1 MRHSVVYLCSF
12 SNSDICHTVLK
23 PSMLIFASINL
34 NIIEM
39 EKRIINPWKWQD
51 ARNYVQAV
59 EVSDVKGTL
68 YISGQTAIDDDGI
81 SSDADMR
88 SQLVKAI
95 ENLEKVIYN
104 SDYELK
110 NIVRLNI
117 YTTDSAS
124 LFENFDVFQNW
135 IQKNEIKQSSTVL
148 EVKSLFETL
157 KIELEATVVK

>member
-1 MRHSVVYLCSF
+1 
-12 SNSDICHTVLK
+12 
-23 PSMLIFASINL
+23 
-34 NIIEM
+34 M
-39 EKRIINPWKWQD
+39 EKRLINPWNWQD

-59 EVSDVKGTL
+59 EVTNVKGTL
-68 YISGQTAIDDDGI
+68 YVSGQTAIDDNGI
-81 SSDADMR
+81 LSNADMR
-88 SQLVKAI
+88 SQLLQTI

-110 NIVRLNI
+110 NILRLNI

-124 LFENFDVFQNW
+124 LFENFDVLQNW
-135 IQKNEIKQSSTVL
+135 IQKNEIKQASTVL

>member
-1 MRHSVVYLCSF
+1 M
-12 SNSDICHTVLK
+12 
-23 PSMLIFASINL
+23 
-34 NIIEM
+34 M
-39 EKRIINPWKWQD
+39 EKKVINPWKWQD

-59 EVSDVKGTL
+59 DVRNATGTL

-81 SSDADMR
+81 SSTADMR
-88 SQLVKAI
+88 THLLKTL
-95 ENLEKVIYN
+95 ENLEKVIYDSN
-104 SDYELK
+104 YELK

-117 YTTDSAS
+117 YTTDSDS

-157 KIELEATVVK
+157 TIELEATVVK

>member
-1 MRHSVVYLCSF
+1 
-12 SNSDICHTVLK
+12 
-23 PSMLIFASINL
+23 
-34 NIIEM
+34 M
-39 EKRIINPWKWQD
+39 EKKVINPWKWQD

-59 EVSDVKGTL
+59 DVRNATGTL

-81 SSDADMR
+81 SSTADMR
-88 SQLVKAI
+88 THLLKTL
-95 ENLEKVIYN
+95 ENLEKVIYDSN
-104 SDYELK
+104 YELK

-117 YTTDSAS
+117 YTTDSDS

-157 KIELEATVVK
+157 TIELEATVVK